1 MDTSSPKL
9 KTRFVECVRH
19 FTPSWFAAIT
29 GTGAVGL
36 LWHNFP
42 YAEGSTPMLVFTYIF
57 FFLNLFLFLLFNVVT
72 AIRYFM
78 FPRIWLSM
86 IHHPTQSLFLA
97 TYPMSVSTL
106 VNVAVVLLYQQG
118 GFGGKGFLY
127 TLWAFWWFDLF
138 LSALS
143 AYGIVHLMFT
153 RQKHTL
159 ESITAGWVLPILPL
173 LTCAGTGGILA
184 APLLEFAA
192 SKSLTT
198 LAVAT
203 VCASMG
209 LALAFMLLA
218 LYLLRLILHGPPR
231 GPGVVSVY
239 IPLGP
244 IGQGGYDLLLL
255 GAGYDAV
262 LPLPGNATVLGAEGV
277 GMVVRV
283 VVLVVALALWAVGT
297 MWLLYGLLATA
308 DVLWHDHVH
317 FKQAFW
323 SLLYPNGIY
332 ANLCIQLYRATDA
345 TFFRMYGA
353 VYGAATLAVWVAV
366 FARTVMLV
374 YSGAM
379 FRAPCIDDVDIH
391 ATALEK
397 DAKEKHASCVLSAME
412 GAEANGEGPEGVGE
426 ELRLEGV
433 RIEFLDARR
442 REDVMMSAGSSRLT
456 VV

>member
-1 MDTSSPKL
+1 
-9 KTRFVECVRH
+9 
-19 FTPSWFAAIT
+19 
-29 GTGAVGL
+29 
-36 LWHNFP
+36 
-42 YAEGSTPMLVFTYIF
+42 MLVFTYIF
-57 FFLNLFLFLLFNVVT
+57 FFLNLFLFFLFNVVT

-127 TLWAFWWFDLF
+127 TLWAFWWFDMF

-143 AYGIVHLMFT
+143 AYGIVHLMSVCLPTPSHSITNQPPPPSQTLPRFT

-184 APLLEFAA
+184 APLLSFSA

-198 LAVAT
+198 LAAAT

-218 LYLLRLILHGPPR
+218 LYLLRLVLHGPPR

-244 IGQGGYDLLLL
+244 LGQGGYDLLLL

-323 SLLYPNGIY
+323 SLLYPNVS
-332 ANLCIQLYRATDA
+332 T
-345 TFFRMYGA
+345 
-353 VYGAATLAVWVAV
+353 TLLVSNTTC
-366 FARTVMLV
+366 ARTWSTRPSPTPSLRIRVL
-374 YSGAM
+374 
-379 FRAPCIDDVDIH
+379 AP
-391 ATALEK
+391 
-397 DAKEKHASCVLSAME
+397 
-412 GAEANGEGPEGVGE
+412 
-426 ELRLEGV
+426 RLCSM
-433 RIEFLDARR
+433 I
-442 REDVMMSAGSSRLT
+442 
-456 VV
+456 